1 MADFGVHVAR
11 SRRGPL
17 AGWLGRVCTS
27 AFCLQHAV
35 RANYGGKSVLV
46 VAGVWVHYAGS
57 AHPMVRRVA
66 LANAVLMAAGQLWY
80 SAFWGSPGA
89 IAAFVAP
96 GRQHGGQPR
105 EQHVLHSCGVCP
117 GLILLCAVG
126 YYAAFAALFAAAAAH
141 ETPNTPPF
149 GYAVA
154 ACTWHVWVGG
164 LLAWS
169 ALLQQCK
176 GRRTPLDEAELQK
189 LVGVPASAV
198 TGLPLVRE
206 VALAVPPQRPVPA
219 PQTQHGQSLFRFDHI
234 RHTGSPYP
242 L

>member
-1 MADFGVHVAR
+1 MADLHVHVAR

-17 AGWLGRVCTS
+17 AGWLGRLCTS
-27 AFCLQHAV
+27 AFCLHHAV

-46 VAGVWVHYAGS
+46 VAGIWVHYAGS
-57 AHPMVRRVA
+57 THPMVRRVA
-66 LANAVLMAAGQLWY
+66 LANAVLMAVGQLWY

-96 GRQHGGQPR
+96 GRQHGGQPG

-126 YYAAFAALFAAAAAH
+126 YYAAFAALFAAAAAN
-141 ETPNTPPF
+141 ETLSTPPF

-154 ACTWHVWVGG
+154 ACAWHVWVGG

-169 ALLQQCK
+169 ALLQRFK
-176 GRRTPLDEAELQK
+176 SRRTPLDEAELRK
-189 LVGVPASAV
+189 LVGVPAPAV
-198 TGLPLVRE
+198 ADLPLVRE
-206 VALAVPPQRPVPA
+206 VALPVAPQRPVPA
-219 PQTQHGQSLFRFDHI
+219 PQTQHGHSLFKFDQI
-234 RHTGSPYP
+234 RHAGSPYP